1 MLIFRYSARELLRH
15 PARSLLAVLGVA
27 VACAMLLDMLM
38 LGGGLNASF
47 RSLLT
52 SAGYELRVS
61 PAGTL
66 PFDTGATISNAA
78 EVRVSLEA
86 DPAIAG
92 VAPVL
97 GSNLL
102 ADGLQTPGEESL
114 EDGPQEARGVTRDVA
129 RLFVLGVDP
138 EEQGLYRLT
147 SGTGPAPGIGPAPG
161 GVVIGQ
167 ELAEA
172 GVEIGDTLTLRAPG
186 SFADA
191 GRRSGRFAVVG
202 IAEFLYSAAGE
213 RSAAI
218 SISSLAGLTDQPDL
232 ASLMMVRLVEGMDP
246 DEVAD
251 RLRAEHPGLEIAS
264 IGQLVETAAR
274 RLSYFRQLAVILG
287 TVSLIVTTL
296 LIGTIMAISIND
308 RYGTI
313 AALRAIGISRRSI
326 VWAFLVESLLL
337 CVAASV
343 IGLGLGLLVAG
354 QLERILSDFPGL
366 PSAIRFF
373 VFEPGRLA
381 WAAAGVLLAGVGAAL
396 VPAIR
401 AMNAPIAATL
411 HREEP

>member
-1 MLIFRYSARELLRH
+1 MLIFRYSVRELFRH
-15 PARSLLAVLGVA
+15 PFRSALAVLGVA

-66 PFDTGATISNAA
+66 PFDTGATIADASA
-78 EVRVSLEA
+78 VRRSLEA
-86 DPAIAG
+86 EVAVAG

-102 ADGLQTPGEESL
+102 AEGR
-114 EDGPQEARGVTRDVA
+114 EAE
-129 RLFVLGVDP
+129 RLFVLGVTP
-138 EEQGLYRLT
+138 GEQGIYRLI
-147 SGTGPAPGIGPAPG
+147 SGRDAGAGGI
-161 GVVIGQ
+161 VIGR
-167 ELAEA
+167 ELAREGLA
-172 GVEIGDTLTLRAPG
+172 IGDSLALRAPG

-191 GRRSGRFAVVG
+191 GRRTARFRVVG
-202 IAEFLYSAAGE
+202 VAEFLYASSGE
-213 RSAAI
+213 RSAALDI
-218 SISSLAGLTDQPDL
+218 GALAALTDQPDR
-232 ASLMMVRLVEGMDP
+232 ASLMMVRLAEGEDP
-246 DEVAD
+246 EAVAAS
-251 RLRAEHPGLEIAS
+251 LRALHPDLEIAS
-264 IGQLVETAAR
+264 VGQLVETAAR
-274 RLSYFRQLAVILG
+274 RLSYFRQLAAILG

-326 VWAFLVESLLL
+326 VAAFLVESLLL
-337 CVAASV
+337 CVAAAI

-366 PSAIRFF
+366 PAAIRFF
-373 VFEPGRLA
+373 VFEPDRLA

>member
-47 RSLLT
+47 RTLLT

-66 PFDTGATISNAA
+66 PFDTGATIGDASG
-78 EVRVSLEA
+78 VRGRLEA
-86 DPAIAG
+86 EPEIDA

-102 ADGLQTPGEESL
+102 IESPSGAEPDDGVE
-114 EDGPQEARGVTRDVA
+114 

-138 EEQGLYRLT
+138 AEQGIYRLT
-147 SGTGPAPGIGPAPG
+147 SGVDPDES
-161 GVVIGQ
+161 GVVIGR
-167 ELAEA
+167 ELADA
-172 GVEIGDTLTLRAPG
+172 GLSIGDSISLRAPG
-186 SFADA
+186 SFAEA
-191 GRRSGRFAVVG
+191 GRRTGRFRVTGV
-202 IAEFLYSAAGE
+202 AEFLYASSGE
-213 RSAAI
+213 RSAAVALPT
-218 SISSLAGLTDQPDL
+218 LARLTDQPDR
-232 ASLMMVRLVEGMDP
+232 ASLMMVRLTEGQDP
-246 DEVAD
+246 DSVAAAL
-251 RLRAEHPGLEIAS
+251 RLRHPELEIAS
-264 IGQLVETAAR
+264 VGQLVETAAR
-274 RLSYFRQLAVILG
+274 RLSYFRQLAAILG
-287 TVSLIVTTL
+287 TVSLVVTTL

-313 AALRAIGISRRSI
+313 AALRAIGISKRSI
-326 VWAFLVESLLL
+326 VAAFLVESLLL
-337 CVAASV
+337 CLLAAGV
-343 IGLGLGLLVAG
+343 GLGLGLVVAG

-373 VFEPGRLA
+373 VFEPDRLA

>member
-66 PFDTGATISNAA
+66 PFDTGATIDDAERVRAA
-78 EVRVSLEA
+78 LEA

-102 ADGLQTPGEESL
+102 AEGLESPGEGRKGPGEAAP
-114 EDGPQEARGVTRDVA
+114 EDGTEESRGAT

-138 EEQGLYRLT
+138 AEQGLYRLT
-147 SGTGPAPGIGPAPG
+147 SGTAPAPG
-161 GVVIGQ
+161 GVVIGL
-167 ELAEA
+167 ELAEE
-172 GVEIGDTLTLRAPG
+172 GVVIGDTLTLRAPA

-191 GRRSGRFAVVG
+191 GRRSGRYVVLG
-202 IAEFLYSAAGE
+202 IAEFLYSASGE
-213 RSAAI
+213 RSVAI
-218 SISSLAGLTDQPDL
+218 PLSSLAELTDQPDR
-232 ASLMMVRLVEGMDP
+232 ASLMMVRLAEGEDP
-246 DEVAD
+246 DGIAD
-251 RLRAEHPGLEIAS
+251 RLRAEYPGLEIAS

-274 RLSYFRQLAVILG
+274 RLSYFRQLAAILG

-326 VWAFLVESLLL
+326 VSAFLVESLLL
-337 CVAASV
+337 CVAAAV
-343 IGLGLGLLVAG
+343 LGLGLGLLVAG

-373 VFEPGRLA
+373 VFEPDRLA

>member
-1 MLIFRYSARELLRH
+1 VLIFRYSARELFRH

-66 PFDTGATISNAA
+66 PFDTGATISDAA
-78 EVRVSLEA
+78 GVRASLEA

-102 ADGLQTPGEESL
+102 AEGWESPGETSL
-114 EDGPQEARGVTRDVA
+114 EDGPEEARGAV

-147 SGTGPAPGIGPAPG
+147 AGGAPAPG
-161 GVVIGQ
+161 GVVIGL
-167 ELAEA
+167 ELAEE
-172 GVEIGDTLTLRAPG
+172 GVEIGDTLTLRAPA

-191 GRRSGRFAVVG
+191 GRRSGRYVVLG

-213 RSAAI
+213 RTAAI
-218 SISSLAGLTDQPDL
+218 PLSSLAELTDQPDR
-232 ASLMMVRLVEGMDP
+232 ASLMMVRLTAGEDP
-246 DEVAD
+246 DGVAD
-251 RLRAEHPGLEIAS
+251 RLRTEYPGLEIAS

-274 RLSYFRQLAVILG
+274 RLSYFRQLAAILG

-326 VWAFLVESLLL
+326 VSAFLVESLLL
-337 CVAASV
+337 CLAASV

-373 VFEPGRLA
+373 VFEPDRLA

>member
-66 PFDTGATISNAA
+66 PFDTGATIDDAERVRAA
-78 EVRVSLEA
+78 LEA

-102 ADGLQTPGEESL
+102 AEGWESPGEASR
-114 EDGPQEARGVTRDVA
+114 EDGTEESRGAT

-138 EEQGLYRLT
+138 AEQGLYRLT
-147 SGTGPAPGIGPAPG
+147 SGTAPAPG
-161 GVVIGQ
+161 GVVIGL
-167 ELAEA
+167 ELAEE
-172 GVEIGDTLTLRAPG
+172 GVVIGDTLTLRAPA

-191 GRRSGRFAVVG
+191 GRRSGRYVVLG
-202 IAEFLYSAAGE
+202 TAEFLYSASGE
-213 RSAAI
+213 RSVAI
-218 SISSLAGLTDQPDL
+218 PLSSLAELTDQPDR
-232 ASLMMVRLVEGMDP
+232 ASLMMVRLAEGEDP
-246 DEVAD
+246 DGIAD
-251 RLRAEHPGLEIAS
+251 RLRAEYPGLEIAS

-274 RLSYFRQLAVILG
+274 RLSYFRQLAAILG
-287 TVSLIVTTL
+287 TVSLLVTTL

-326 VWAFLVESLLL
+326 VSAFLVESLLL
-337 CVAASV
+337 CVAAAV
-343 IGLGLGLLVAG
+343 LGLGLGLLVAG

-373 VFEPGRLA
+373 VFEPDRLA

>member
-66 PFDTGATISNAA
+66 PFDTGATIGDASG
-78 EVRVSLEA
+78 VRLRLESEPGIDA
-86 DPAIAG
+86 

-102 ADGLQTPGEESL
+102 IENSRGA
-114 EDGPQEARGVTRDVA
+114 GPDEGTD

-138 EEQGLYRLT
+138 AEQGIYRLT
-147 SGTGPAPGIGPAPG
+147 SGVDPDEN
-161 GVVIGQ
+161 GVVIGR
-167 ELAEA
+167 ELADTGLA
-172 GVEIGDTLTLRAPG
+172 IGDSISLRAPG
-186 SFADA
+186 SFAEA
-191 GRRSGRFAVVG
+191 GRRTGSFRVTGVAD
-202 IAEFLYSAAGE
+202 FLYASSGE
-213 RSAAI
+213 RSAAVTLPT
-218 SISSLAGLTDQPDL
+218 LAQLTDQPDR
-232 ASLMMVRLVEGMDP
+232 ASLMMVRITEGENP
-246 DEVAD
+246 DSVAAAL
-251 RLRAEHPGLEIAS
+251 RLRHPELEIAS
-264 IGQLVETAAR
+264 VGQLVETAAR
-274 RLSYFRQLAVILG
+274 RLSYFRQLAAILG
-287 TVSLIVTTL
+287 TVSLVVTTL

-313 AALRAIGISRRSI
+313 AALRAIGISKRSI
-326 VWAFLVESLLL
+326 VAAFLVESLLL
-337 CVAASV
+337 CVLAAAV
-343 IGLGLGLLVAG
+343 GLGLGLLVAG

-373 VFEPGRLA
+373 VFEPDRLA

>member
-66 PFDTGATISNAA
+66 PFDTGATISDAA
-78 EVRVSLEA
+78 GVSASLEA

-102 ADGLQTPGEESL
+102 AERWASSGETSMD
-114 EDGPQEARGVTRDVA
+114 DGPEEEGGAV

-147 SGTGPAPGIGPAPG
+147 AGEAPAAG
-161 GVVIGQ
+161 GAVIGL
-167 ELAEA
+167 ELAEE
-172 GVEIGDTLTLRAPG
+172 GVEIGDTLTLRAPA

-191 GRRSGRFAVVG
+191 GRRSGRYVVLG

-213 RSAAI
+213 RTAAI
-218 SISSLAGLTDQPDL
+218 PISSLAELTDQPDR
-232 ASLMMVRLVEGMDP
+232 ASLMMVRLAAGEDP
-246 DEVAD
+246 DGVAD
-251 RLRAEHPGLEIAS
+251 RLRAEYPGLEIAS

-274 RLSYFRQLAVILG
+274 RLSYFRQLAAILG

-326 VWAFLVESLLL
+326 VTAFLVESLLL
-337 CVAASV
+337 CVAAAV

-373 VFEPGRLA
+373 VFEPDRLA
-381 WAAAGVLLAGVGAAL
+381 WAAAGVLVAGVGAAL

>member
-66 PFDTGATISNAA
+66 PFDTGATIGDASG
-78 EVRVSLEA
+78 VRLRLESEPGIDA
-86 DPAIAG
+86 

-102 ADGLQTPGEESL
+102 IENSRGA
-114 EDGPQEARGVTRDVA
+114 GPDEGTD

-138 EEQGLYRLT
+138 AEHGIYRLT
-147 SGTGPAPGIGPAPG
+147 SGVDPDEN
-161 GVVIGQ
+161 GVVIGR
-167 ELAEA
+167 ELADTGLA
-172 GVEIGDTLTLRAPG
+172 IGDSISLRAPG
-186 SFADA
+186 SFAEA
-191 GRRSGRFAVVG
+191 GRRTGSFRVTGVAD
-202 IAEFLYSAAGE
+202 FLYASSGE
-213 RSAAI
+213 RSAAVTLPT
-218 SISSLAGLTDQPDL
+218 LAQLTDQPDR
-232 ASLMMVRLVEGMDP
+232 ASLMMVRITEGENP
-246 DEVAD
+246 ESVAAAL
-251 RLRAEHPGLEIAS
+251 RLRHPELEIAS
-264 IGQLVETAAR
+264 VGQLVETAAR
-274 RLSYFRQLAVILG
+274 RLSYFRQLAAILG
-287 TVSLIVTTL
+287 TVSLVVTTL

-313 AALRAIGISRRSI
+313 AALRAIGISKRSI
-326 VWAFLVESLLL
+326 VAAFLVESLLL
-337 CVAASV
+337 CVLAAAV
-343 IGLGLGLLVAG
+343 GLGLGLLVAG

-373 VFEPGRLA
+373 VFEPDRLA

>member
-47 RSLLT
+47 RTLLT

-66 PFDTGATISNAA
+66 PFDTGATIGDAGG
-78 EVRVSLEA
+78 VRSRLEA
-86 DPAIAG
+86 EPEIDA

-102 ADGLQTPGEESL
+102 IEDVSGAEAD
-114 EDGPQEARGVTRDVA
+114 DGVE

-138 EEQGLYRLT
+138 AEQGIYRLT
-147 SGTGPAPGIGPAPG
+147 SGVDPDES
-161 GVVIGQ
+161 GVVIGR
-167 ELAEA
+167 ELADSGLA
-172 GVEIGDTLTLRAPG
+172 IGDSISLRAPG
-186 SFADA
+186 SFAEA
-191 GRRSGRFAVVG
+191 GRRTGSFRVTGVAD
-202 IAEFLYSAAGE
+202 FLYASSGE
-213 RSAAI
+213 RSAAVALPT
-218 SISSLAGLTDQPDL
+218 LARLTDQPDQ
-232 ASLMMVRLVEGMDP
+232 ASLMMVRLIDGEDP
-246 DEVAD
+246 DSVAAAM
-251 RLRAEHPGLEIAS
+251 RLRHPELEIAS
-264 IGQLVETAAR
+264 VGQLVETAAR
-274 RLSYFRQLAVILG
+274 RLSYFRQLAAILG
-287 TVSLIVTTL
+287 TVSLVVTTL

-313 AALRAIGISRRSI
+313 AALRAIGISKRSI
-326 VWAFLVESLLL
+326 VAAFLVESLLL
-337 CVAASV
+337 CVLAAAV
-343 IGLGLGLLVAG
+343 GLGLGLLVAG

-373 VFEPGRLA
+373 VFEPDRLA

>member
-15 PARSLLAVLGVA
+15 PFRSLLAVLGVA

-52 SAGYELRVS
+52 SAGYEIRVS

-66 PFDTGATISNAA
+66 PFDTGATIAEA
-78 EVRVSLEA
+78 GEVRRSLESFDA
-86 DPAIAG
+86 VAG

-102 ADGLQTPGEESL
+102 LEERES
-114 EDGPQEARGVTRDVA
+114 G
-129 RLFVLGVDP
+129 RLFVLGVTP
-138 EEQGLYRLT
+138 GEQGIYRLIAGRDPG
-147 SGTGPAPGIGPAPG
+147 SGGI
-161 GVVIGQ
+161 VIGR
-167 ELAEA
+167 ELVSEGLA
-172 GVEIGDTLTLRAPG
+172 IGDTLALRAPG

-191 GRRSGRFAVVG
+191 GRRTARFPIVG
-202 IAEFLYSAAGE
+202 VAEFLYASSGE
-213 RSAAI
+213 RSAALDLPV
-218 SISSLAGLTDQPDL
+218 LAELTDKPDR
-232 ASLMMVRLVEGMDP
+232 ASLMMVRLAEGEDP
-246 DEVAD
+246 EAVAAS
-251 RLRAEHPGLEIAS
+251 LRELHPDLEIAS

-274 RLSYFRQLAVILG
+274 RLSYFRQLAAILG
-287 TVSLIVTTL
+287 TVSLVVTTL

-326 VWAFLVESLLL
+326 VAAFLVESLLL
-337 CVAASV
+337 CVAAAI

-366 PSAIRFF
+366 PAAIRFF
-373 VFEPGRLA
+373 VFEPDRLA

-396 VPAIR
+396 VPAVR
-401 AMNAPIAATL
+401 AMNAPIATTL

>member
-1 MLIFRYSARELLRH
+1 VLIFRYSARELLRH

-66 PFDTGATISNAA
+66 PFDTGATISDAA
-78 EVRVSLEA
+78 EIRVSLEA

-102 ADGLQTPGEESL
+102 VEGWETRGEESL
-114 EDGPQEARGVTRDVA
+114 EDGPEEASDWARGVA

-147 SGTGPAPGIGPAPG
+147 SGTGPAPG
-161 GVVIGQ
+161 GVVIGL

-251 RLRAEHPGLEIAS
+251 RLRSEHPGLEIAS

>member
-66 PFDTGATISNAA
+66 PFDTGATIADA
-78 EVRVSLEA
+78 DGVRSRLEA
-86 DPAIAG
+86 EPAVDA

-102 ADGLQTPGEESL
+102 IEGDAPD
-114 EDGPQEARGVTRDVA
+114 

-138 EEQGLYRLT
+138 AEQGIYRLT
-147 SGTGPAPGIGPAPG
+147 SGRDPHDG
-161 GVVIGQ
+161 GVVIGR
-167 ELAEA
+167 ELSDA
-172 GVEIGDTLTLRAPG
+172 GLSIGDSISLRAPG
-186 SFADA
+186 SFAEA
-191 GRRSGRFAVVG
+191 GRRTGRFRVTGV
-202 IAEFLYSAAGE
+202 AEFLYASSGE
-213 RSAAI
+213 RSAAVALPT
-218 SISSLAGLTDQPDL
+218 LARLTDQPDR
-232 ASLMMVRLVEGMDP
+232 ASLMMVRLTEGQNP
-246 DEVAD
+246 DSVAAAL
-251 RLRAEHPGLEIAS
+251 RLRHPELEIAS
-264 IGQLVETAAR
+264 VGQLVETAAR
-274 RLSYFRQLAVILG
+274 RLSYFRQLAAILG
-287 TVSLIVTTL
+287 TVSLVVTTL

-313 AALRAIGISRRSI
+313 AALRAIGISKRSI
-326 VWAFLVESLLL
+326 VAAFLVESLLL
-337 CVAASV
+337 CLLAAGV
-343 IGLGLGLLVAG
+343 GLGLGLVVAE

-373 VFEPGRLA
+373 VFEPDRLA

>member
-47 RSLLT
+47 RKLLT
-52 SAGYELRVS
+52 SSGYELRVS

-66 PFDTGATISNAA
+66 PFDTGATITDLARVRAA
-78 EVRVSLEA
+78 LEA
-86 DPAIAG
+86 DPAVEG

-102 ADGLQTPGEESL
+102 VRGR
-114 EDGPQEARGVTRDVA
+114 EDGPEDE

-147 SGTGPAPGIGPAPG
+147 GGASPATGE
-161 GVVIGQ
+161 VVIGQ
-167 ELAEA
+167 ELAD
-172 GVEIGDTLTLRAPG
+172 GGIRIGDTLALRVPG

-191 GRRSGRFAVVG
+191 GRRSGRFVVVG
-202 IAEFLYSAAGE
+202 IAEFLYAAAGE
-213 RSAAI
+213 RSAAMP
-218 SISSLAGLTDQPDL
+218 LAALAALTDQPDR
-232 ASLMMVRLVEGMDP
+232 ASLMMVGLVEGADP
-246 DEVAD
+246 DSTAA
-251 RLRAEHPGLEIAS
+251 RLRAANSGLEVVS

-274 RLSYFRQLAVILG
+274 RLSYFRQLAAILG
-287 TVSLIVTTL
+287 TVSLVVTTL

-326 VWAFLVESLLL
+326 VGAFLVESLLL
-337 CVAASV
+337 CLAASV
-343 IGLGLGLLVAG
+343 VGLGLGLLVAG

-373 VFEPGRLA
+373 VFEPDRLA

-396 VPAIR
+396 VPAVR

>member
-66 PFDTGATISNAA
+66 PFDTGATIADA
-78 EVRVSLEA
+78 DRVRSSLEA
-86 DPAIAG
+86 DPEIAG

-102 ADGLQTPGEESL
+102 AEGWENERASAGSAT
-114 EDGPQEARGVTRDVA
+114 

-147 SGTGPAPGIGPAPG
+147 SGDAPGPG
-161 GVVIGQ
+161 RVVIGR
-167 ELAEA
+167 ELADE

-191 GRRSGRFAVVG
+191 GRRAGRFVVAG
-202 IAEFLYSAAGE
+202 IAEFLYSSAGE

-218 SISSLAGLTDQPDL
+218 PLSSLAGLTDQPDR
-232 ASLMMVRLVEGMDP
+232 ASLMMVRLVEGADP
-246 DEVAD
+246 DGVAD
-251 RLRAEHPGLEIAS
+251 RLRAEFAELEIAS

-274 RLSYFRQLAVILG
+274 RLSYFRQLAAILG

-326 VWAFLVESLLL
+326 VSAFLVESLLL
-337 CVAASV
+337 CLAASA

-366 PSAIRFF
+366 PAAIRFF
-373 VFEPGRLA
+373 VFEPDRLA

>member
-66 PFDTGATISNAA
+66 PFDTGATIDDAERVRAA
-78 EVRVSLEA
+78 LEA

-102 ADGLQTPGEESL
+102 AEGGESPGEASR
-114 EDGPQEARGVTRDVA
+114 EDGTEESRGAT

-138 EEQGLYRLT
+138 AEQGLYRLT
-147 SGTGPAPGIGPAPG
+147 SGTAPAPG
-161 GVVIGQ
+161 GVVIGL
-167 ELAEA
+167 ELAEE
-172 GVEIGDTLTLRAPG
+172 GVVIGDTLTLRAPA

-191 GRRSGRFAVVG
+191 GRRSGRYVVLG
-202 IAEFLYSAAGE
+202 IAEFLYSASGE
-213 RSAAI
+213 RSVAI
-218 SISSLAGLTDQPDL
+218 PLSSLAELTDQPDR
-232 ASLMMVRLVEGMDP
+232 ASLMMVRLAEGEDP
-246 DEVAD
+246 DGIAD
-251 RLRAEHPGLEIAS
+251 RLRAEYPGLEIAS

-274 RLSYFRQLAVILG
+274 RLSYFRQLAAILG

-326 VWAFLVESLLL
+326 VSAFLVESLLL
-337 CVAASV
+337 CVAAAV
-343 IGLGLGLLVAG
+343 LGLGLGLLVAG

-373 VFEPGRLA
+373 VFEPDRLA

>member
-66 PFDTGATISNAA
+66 PFDTGATIGDASG
-78 EVRVSLEA
+78 VRLRLESEPGIDA
-86 DPAIAG
+86 

-102 ADGLQTPGEESL
+102 IENSRGA
-114 EDGPQEARGVTRDVA
+114 GPDEGTD

-138 EEQGLYRLT
+138 AEQGIYRLT
-147 SGTGPAPGIGPAPG
+147 SGVDPDEN
-161 GVVIGQ
+161 GVVIGR
-167 ELAEA
+167 ELADTGLA
-172 GVEIGDTLTLRAPG
+172 IGDSISLRAPG
-186 SFADA
+186 SFAEA
-191 GRRSGRFAVVG
+191 GRRTGSFRVTGVAD
-202 IAEFLYSAAGE
+202 FLYASSGE
-213 RSAAI
+213 RSAAVTLPT
-218 SISSLAGLTDQPDL
+218 LAQLTDQPDR
-232 ASLMMVRLVEGMDP
+232 ASLMMVRITEGENP
-246 DEVAD
+246 ESVAAAL
-251 RLRAEHPGLEIAS
+251 RLRHPELEIAS
-264 IGQLVETAAR
+264 VGQLVETAAR
-274 RLSYFRQLAVILG
+274 RLSYFRQLAAILG
-287 TVSLIVTTL
+287 TVSLVVTTL

-313 AALRAIGISRRSI
+313 AALRAIGISKRSI
-326 VWAFLVESLLL
+326 VAAVLVESLLL
-337 CVAASV
+337 CVLAAAV
-343 IGLGLGLLVAG
+343 GLGLGLLVAG
-354 QLERILSDFPGL
+354 QLERILSDLPGL

-373 VFEPGRLA
+373 VFEPDRLA

>member
-1 MLIFRYSARELLRH
+1 
-15 PARSLLAVLGVA
+15 
-27 VACAMLLDMLM
+27 MLLDMLM

-66 PFDTGATISNAA
+66 PFDTGATVSDAA
-78 EVRVSLEA
+78 GVSASLEA

-102 ADGLQTPGEESL
+102 AEGWEIRGEESL
-114 EDGPQEARGVTRDVA
+114 DDGPEDARGVTRGVA

-147 SGTGPAPGIGPAPG
+147 AGEAPAPG
-161 GVVIGQ
+161 GAVIGL
-167 ELAEA
+167 ELAEE
-172 GVEIGDTLTLRAPG
+172 GVEIGDTLTLRAPA

-191 GRRSGRFAVVG
+191 GRRSGRYVVVG

-213 RSAAI
+213 RTAAI
-218 SISSLAGLTDQPDL
+218 PLRSLAELTDQPDR

-251 RLRAEHPGLEIAS
+251 RLRAEYPGLEIAS

-274 RLSYFRQLAVILG
+274 RLSYFRQLAAILG

-326 VWAFLVESLLL
+326 VFAFLVESLLL
-337 CVAASV
+337 CVAAAV

-373 VFEPGRLA
+373 VFEPDRLA
-381 WAAAGVLLAGVGAAL
+381 WAAAGVLVAGVGAAL

>member
-1 MLIFRYSARELLRH
+1 VLIFRYSARELLRH

-66 PFDTGATISNAA
+66 PFDTGATISDAA
-78 EVRVSLEA
+78 GVSASLEA

-102 ADGLQTPGEESL
+102 AERWASSGETSMD
-114 EDGPQEARGVTRDVA
+114 DGPEEEGGAV

-147 SGTGPAPGIGPAPG
+147 AGEAPAAG
-161 GVVIGQ
+161 GAVIGL
-167 ELAEA
+167 ELAEE
-172 GVEIGDTLTLRAPG
+172 GVEIGDTLTLRAPA

-191 GRRSGRFAVVG
+191 GRRSGRYVVLG

-213 RSAAI
+213 RTAAI
-218 SISSLAGLTDQPDL
+218 PISSLAELTDQPDR
-232 ASLMMVRLVEGMDP
+232 ASLMMVRLAAGEDP
-246 DEVAD
+246 DGVAD
-251 RLRAEHPGLEIAS
+251 RLRAEYPGLEIAS

-274 RLSYFRQLAVILG
+274 RLSYFRQLAAILG

-326 VWAFLVESLLL
+326 VTAFLVESLLL
-337 CVAASV
+337 CVAAAV

-373 VFEPGRLA
+373 VFEPDRLA
-381 WAAAGVLLAGVGAAL
+381 WAAAGVLVAGVGAAL

>member
-66 PFDTGATISNAA
+66 PFDTGATIGDATG
-78 EVRVSLEA
+78 VRLRLESELGIDA
-86 DPAIAG
+86 

-102 ADGLQTPGEESL
+102 IDGGGGSES
-114 EDGPQEARGVTRDVA
+114 GVEAE
-129 RLFVLGVDP
+129 RLFVLGIDP
-138 EEQGLYRLT
+138 AEQGIYRLT
-147 SGTGPAPGIGPAPG
+147 SGADPDES
-161 GVVIGQ
+161 GVVIGN

-172 GVEIGDTLTLRAPG
+172 GLAIGDSISLRAPG
-186 SFADA
+186 SFAEA
-191 GRRSGRFAVVG
+191 GRRTGSFRVTG
-202 IAEFLYSAAGE
+202 IAEFIYASSGE
-213 RSAAI
+213 RSAAVALP
-218 SISSLAGLTDQPDL
+218 SLARLTDQPDR
-232 ASLMMVRLVEGMDP
+232 ASLMMVRLIDGENP
-246 DEVAD
+246 DSVAAAL
-251 RLRAEHPGLEIAS
+251 RLRYPELQIAS
-264 IGQLVETAAR
+264 VGQLVETAAR
-274 RLSYFRQLAVILG
+274 RLSYFRQLAAILG
-287 TVSLIVTTL
+287 TVSLVVTTL

-313 AALRAIGISRRSI
+313 AALRAIGISKRSI
-326 VWAFLVESLLL
+326 VAAFVVESLLL
-337 CVAASV
+337 CVLAAAV
-343 IGLGLGLLVAG
+343 GLGLGLVVAG

-373 VFEPGRLA
+373 VFEPDRLA

>member
-66 PFDTGATISNAA
+66 PFDTGATISGAA
-78 EVRVSLEA
+78 GVSASLEA

-102 ADGLQTPGEESL
+102 AEGWESPGGESLDDGL
-114 EDGPQEARGVTRDVA
+114 EDALGVTRGVA

-147 SGTGPAPGIGPAPG
+147 AGEAPAPG
-161 GVVIGQ
+161 GVVIGL
-167 ELAEA
+167 ELAEE
-172 GVEIGDTLTLRAPG
+172 GVEIGDTLTLRAPA

-191 GRRSGRFAVVG
+191 GRRSGRYVVVG

-213 RSAAI
+213 RTAAI
-218 SISSLAGLTDQPDL
+218 PLRSLAELTDQPDR

-251 RLRAEHPGLEIAS
+251 RLRAEYPGLEIAS

-274 RLSYFRQLAVILG
+274 RLSYFRQLAAILG

-326 VWAFLVESLLL
+326 VFAFLVESLLL
-337 CVAASV
+337 CVAAAV

-373 VFEPGRLA
+373 VFEPDRLA
-381 WAAAGVLLAGVGAAL
+381 WAAAGVLVAGVGAAL

>member
-1 MLIFRYSARELLRH
+1 MLIFRYSARELFRH

-66 PFDTGATISNAA
+66 PFDTGATISDAA
-78 EVRVSLEA
+78 GVRASLEA

-102 ADGLQTPGEESL
+102 AEGWESPGETSL
-114 EDGPQEARGVTRDVA
+114 EDGPEEARGAV

-147 SGTGPAPGIGPAPG
+147 AGGAPAPG
-161 GVVIGQ
+161 GVVIGL
-167 ELAEA
+167 ELAEE
-172 GVEIGDTLTLRAPG
+172 GVEIGDTLTLRAPA

-191 GRRSGRFAVVG
+191 GRRSGRYVVLG

-213 RSAAI
+213 RTAAI
-218 SISSLAGLTDQPDL
+218 PLSSLAELTDQPDR
-232 ASLMMVRLVEGMDP
+232 ASLMMVRLAAGEDP
-246 DEVAD
+246 DGVAD
-251 RLRAEHPGLEIAS
+251 RLRTEYPGLEIAS

-274 RLSYFRQLAVILG
+274 RLSYFRQLAAILG

-326 VWAFLVESLLL
+326 VSAFLVESLLL
-337 CVAASV
+337 CLAASV

-373 VFEPGRLA
+373 VFEPDRLA

>member
-66 PFDTGATISNAA
+66 PFDTGATIDDAGRVRAA
-78 EVRVSLEA
+78 LEA

-102 ADGLQTPGEESL
+102 AEGRESPGEASP
-114 EDGPQEARGVTRDVA
+114 EDGTEDSRGA
-129 RLFVLGVDP
+129 KRLFVLGVDP

-147 SGTGPAPGIGPAPG
+147 SGAAPAPG
-161 GVVIGQ
+161 GVVIGL
-167 ELAEA
+167 ELAEE
-172 GVEIGDTLTLRAPG
+172 GVEIGDTLTLRAPA

-191 GRRSGRFAVVG
+191 GRRSGRYVVLG
-202 IAEFLYSAAGE
+202 IAEFLYSASGE
-213 RSAAI
+213 RSVAI
-218 SISSLAGLTDQPDL
+218 PLSSLAELTDQLDR
-232 ASLMMVRLVEGMDP
+232 ASLMMVRLAEGEDP
-246 DEVAD
+246 DGIAD
-251 RLRAEHPGLEIAS
+251 RLRAEYPGLEIAS

-274 RLSYFRQLAVILG
+274 RLSYFRQLAAILG

-326 VWAFLVESLLL
+326 VSAFLVESLLL
-337 CVAASV
+337 CVAAAV
-343 IGLGLGLLVAG
+343 LGLGLGLLVAG

-373 VFEPGRLA
+373 VFEPDRLA

>member
-15 PARSLLAVLGVA
+15 PFRSLLAVLGVA

-66 PFDTGATISNAA
+66 PFDTGATIANAGS
-78 EVRVSLEA
+78 VRQALEA
-86 DPAIAG
+86 EGAVAG

-97 GSNLL
+97 GANLL
-102 ADGLQTPGEESL
+102 VDGSQSE
-114 EDGPQEARGVTRDVA
+114 
-129 RLFVLGVDP
+129 RLFVLGVTP
-138 EEQGLYRLT
+138 AEQGIYRL
-147 SGTGPAPGIGPAPG
+147 GEGKDPAAGE
-161 GVVIGQ
+161 VVIGR
-167 ELAEA
+167 ELARE
-172 GVEIGDTLTLRAPG
+172 GIVIGDTLALRAPG

-191 GRRSGRFAVVG
+191 GGRTARFRVAGV
-202 IAEFLYSAAGE
+202 ADFLYASSGE
-213 RSAAI
+213 RSAALDLTA
-218 SISSLAGLTDQPDL
+218 LAELTDQPDR
-232 ASLMMVRLVEGMDP
+232 ASLMMVRLVEGEDP
-246 DEVAD
+246 EGVAAA
-251 RLRAEHPGLEIAS
+251 LRELHPDLEIAS
-264 IGQLVETAAR
+264 VGQLVETAAR
-274 RLSYFRQLAVILG
+274 RLSYFRQLAAILG

-326 VWAFLVESLLL
+326 VASFLVESLLL
-337 CVAASV
+337 CAAAAT

-366 PSAIRFF
+366 PAAIRFF
-373 VFEPGRLA
+373 VFEPDRLA

>member
-15 PARSLLAVLGVA
+15 PARSLLAVMGVA

-38 LGGGLNASF
+38 LGGGLNSSF
-47 RSLLT
+47 RRLLT

-66 PFDTGATISNAA
+66 PFDTGATIGDAE
-78 EVRVSLEA
+78 EVRSSLQA
-86 DPAIAG
+86 DPAVTA

-97 GSNLL
+97 GSNLIVES
-102 ADGLQTPGEESL
+102 ADDS
-114 EDGPQEARGVTRDVA
+114 AS
-129 RLFVLGVDP
+129 RLFVLGVTP
-138 EEQGLYRLT
+138 PEQGIYRLIE
-147 SGTGPAPGIGPAPG
+147 GRDPGRG
-161 GVVIGQ
+161 GIVIGE
-167 ELAEA
+167 ELADSGLA
-172 GVEIGDTLTLRAPG
+172 IGDSLAMRAPG

-191 GRRSGRFAVVG
+191 GRRTGRFEVVG
-202 IAEFLYSAAGE
+202 VAEFLYSASGE
-213 RSAAI
+213 RSAALTLDEL
-218 SISSLAGLTDQPDL
+218 SGLTDQQGR
-232 ASLMMVRLVEGMDP
+232 ASLMMVRIAEGENP
-246 DEVAD
+246 DSVAAM
-251 RLRAEHPGLEIAS
+251 LRQRHPDLEIAS
-264 IGQLVETAAR
+264 VGQLVETAAR
-274 RLSYFRQLAVILG
+274 RLSYFRQLAAILG

-326 VWAFLVESLLL
+326 VAAFLVESLML
-337 CVAASV
+337 CVAAAV

-373 VFEPGRLA
+373 VLEPDRLA
-381 WAAAGVLLAGVGAAL
+381 WAAVGVLVAGVGAAL

-401 AMNAPIAATL
+401 AMNAPIASTL

>member
-66 PFDTGATISNAA
+66 PFDTGATISDAA
-78 EVRVSLEA
+78 GVSASLEA

-102 ADGLQTPGEESL
+102 AERWASSGETSMD
-114 EDGPQEARGVTRDVA
+114 DGPEEEGGAV

-147 SGTGPAPGIGPAPG
+147 AGEAPAAG
-161 GVVIGQ
+161 GAVIGL
-167 ELAEA
+167 ELAEE
-172 GVEIGDTLTLRAPG
+172 GVEIGDTLTLRAPA

-191 GRRSGRFAVVG
+191 GRRSGRYVVLG

-213 RSAAI
+213 RTAAI
-218 SISSLAGLTDQPDL
+218 PISSLAELTDQPDR
-232 ASLMMVRLVEGMDP
+232 ASLMMVRLAAGEDP
-246 DEVAD
+246 DGVAD
-251 RLRAEHPGLEIAS
+251 RLRAEYPGLEIAS

-274 RLSYFRQLAVILG
+274 RLSYFRQLAAILG

-326 VWAFLVESLLL
+326 VFAFLVESLLL
-337 CVAASV
+337 CVAAAV

-373 VFEPGRLA
+373 VFEPDRLA
-381 WAAAGVLLAGVGAAL
+381 WAAAGVLVAGVGAAL

>member
-66 PFDTGATISNAA
+66 PFDTGATIGDASG
-78 EVRVSLEA
+78 VRRRLEA
-86 DPAIAG
+86 EPEVDA

-102 ADGLQTPGEESL
+102 IEDGRGVAL
-114 EDGPQEARGVTRDVA
+114 EDGPE

-138 EEQGLYRLT
+138 VEQGIYRLT
-147 SGTGPAPGIGPAPG
+147 SGVDPDES
-161 GVVIGQ
+161 GVVIGR
-167 ELAEA
+167 ELADA
-172 GVEIGDTLTLRAPG
+172 GLAIGDSISLRAPG
-186 SFADA
+186 SFAEA
-191 GRRSGRFAVVG
+191 GRRTGRFRVTG
-202 IAEFLYSAAGE
+202 IAEFLYASSGE
-213 RSAAI
+213 RSAAVALPT
-218 SISSLAGLTDQPDL
+218 LAQLTDQPDR
-232 ASLMMVRLVEGMDP
+232 ASLMMVRLIDGENP
-246 DEVAD
+246 DSVAAAL
-251 RLRAEHPGLEIAS
+251 RLRHPELEIAS
-264 IGQLVETAAR
+264 VGQLVETAAR
-274 RLSYFRQLAVILG
+274 RLSYFRQLAAILG
-287 TVSLIVTTL
+287 TVSLVVTTL

-313 AALRAIGISRRSI
+313 AALRAIGISKRSI
-326 VWAFLVESLLL
+326 VAAFLVESLLL
-337 CVAASV
+337 CVLAAAV
-343 IGLGLGLLVAG
+343 GLGLGLVVAG

-373 VFEPGRLA
+373 VFEPDRLA

>member
-66 PFDTGATISNAA
+66 PFDTGATIDDA
-78 EVRVSLEA
+78 ERVSAALEA

-102 ADGLQTPGEESL
+102 AEGLESPGEASR
-114 EDGPQEARGVTRDVA
+114 EDGTEESRGAT

-138 EEQGLYRLT
+138 AEQGLYRLT
-147 SGTGPAPGIGPAPG
+147 SGTAPAPG
-161 GVVIGQ
+161 GVVIGL
-167 ELAEA
+167 ELAEE
-172 GVEIGDTLTLRAPG
+172 GVVIGDTLTLRAPA

-191 GRRSGRFAVVG
+191 GRRSGRYVVLG
-202 IAEFLYSAAGE
+202 IAEFLYSASGE
-213 RSAAI
+213 RSVAI
-218 SISSLAGLTDQPDL
+218 PLSSLAELTDQPDR
-232 ASLMMVRLVEGMDP
+232 ASLMMVRLAEGEDP
-246 DEVAD
+246 DGIAD
-251 RLRAEHPGLEIAS
+251 RLRAEYPGLEIAS

-274 RLSYFRQLAVILG
+274 RLSYFRQLAAILG

-326 VWAFLVESLLL
+326 VSAFLVESLLL
-337 CVAASV
+337 CVAAAV
-343 IGLGLGLLVAG
+343 LGLGLGLLVAG

-373 VFEPGRLA
+373 VFEPDRLA